1 MQYLTEE
8 ALDLNRV
15 MRVVGNTIYER
26 GRLYFLQ
33 RRVEVDYVEPD
44 FASCTVTGKGDT
56 YRVTIEADQRELYF
70 DCTCPYAYD
79 GRICKHSVAAVMAVR
94 EYLRTYKPPRWQT
107 QLAQAIQNAQNPDDK
122 RPSPYLLFLS
132 LQDKLYYNFNSWSVV
147 PYLLP
152 FSRLPVET
160 RAALH
165 SGQSVQ
171 KALKNLPDVSSQLT
185 QPYHSL
191 QIGACVN
198 ASPQLLTLANLL
210 IGQSQN
216 TQQLV
221 SLGSVLS
228 LLSGMDAPLFLGKDK
243 NPLAK
248 PLDIARER
256 GRFTLD
262 LLRRPDGVRLS
273 ASLVAGDQRFT
284 DLGSTGTIVSTAPFW
299 IMVDHS
305 LVEIDGD
312 GASPLFAMFL
322 NAPQLFVPAEDENEF
337 LESYYLQLA
346 QMVDL
351 GGDAVEWQTVDCPPV
366 KRLYL
371 SENNKELQAE
381 LRFGYGD
388 HEVIYESRLP
398 TQTLRRDSASWTLT
412 NVLRKP
418 ELEEA
423 AFDELTA
430 HDFGLKK
437 AQPPENPGTFL
448 LRARVQPVDFLMK
461 CVPQLTQQGYEIY
474 GEESLSSVRVNRT
487 RPTISLNV
495 SSGIDW
501 FDVRAAVNFGDIE
514 VSLKEIRRAMQ
525 RRERYVKLADGT
537 LGEIPPDWLERYQH
551 LFALGKERGD
561 LLRLENHHLT
571 MIDQLLADADQ
582 AQADQEFEKRASRMR
597 NFAGITPQ
605 ELPKSFVG
613 DLRPY
618 QKAGYDWLH
627 FLHEFH
633 FGGCLADDMG
643 LGKTVQVLV
652 FLLSLH
658 ERGETHHA
666 DLIVLPRS
674 LLINWQRET
683 ARFTPSLRILEY
695 HGNMRGKDV
704 SVFDEYDLVVT
715 TYGVMMRDINLLNKY
730 PFHYVVLDESQAIK
744 NPIAQTSKA
753 ARLLRSDHRLVM
765 TGTPVE
771 NSTFELWSQFAF
783 LNPGLLGSLEYFK
796 REFGTPIE
804 KKSDEKK
811 AQFLRQM
818 VFPFILRRTKAQ
830 VAPEL
835 PPRTERILYSD
846 MEPAQRKLY
855 NRTRDYFRGLL
866 MGMLESGGID
876 NTRMKVLEGLLRL
889 RQICNHPAIVEREFR
904 GESAKFELLLDTL
917 ETLSAE
923 GHKALV
929 FSQFVEM
936 LKMVRKE
943 LDIRKLPYVY
953 LDGRTN
959 NRQERVDTFQN
970 DASIPFFL
978 ISLKAGGVGLN
989 LTAADYVIHIDP
1001 WWNPAVEMQATD
1013 RTHRIGQDKP
1023 VFVYKLI
1030 VRDSVEEKILQLQEK
1045 KRGLVDQLI
1054 STEGSFLKT
1063 LTTDDVKVLFS

>member
-8 ALDLNRV
+8 ALDLNRL

-33 RRVEVDYVEPD
+33 RRVDVDYVEPD
-44 FASCTVTGKGDT
+44 FASCTVKGKGDT
-56 YRVTIEADQRELYF
+56 YRVTIQADQRELFF

-107 QLAQAIQNAQNPDDK
+107 QLAQAIQNAQKPEEK
-122 RPSPYLLFLS
+122 RPAPYLLFLS

-147 PYLLP
+147 PFVLP
-152 FSRLPVET
+152 FNKLPMET
-160 RAALH
+160 RAAIH
-165 SGQSVQ
+165 SGLEVG
-171 KALKNLPDVSSQLT
+171 KALKSIPDVSIQLT
-185 QPYHSL
+185 QPFQSL
-191 QIGACVN
+191 QITACLN

-210 IGQSQN
+210 IGQPHN
-216 TQQLV
+216 YQQLV

-228 LLSGMDAPLFLGKDK
+228 LLGGMDAPLFLGKDK

-248 PLDIARER
+248 SLEIVRER
-256 GRFTLD
+256 GRFQLD

-299 IMVDHS
+299 IMVDRC
-305 LVEIDGD
+305 LIEVDGD
-312 GASPLFAMFL
+312 GASPLFSMFL
-322 NAPQLFVPAEDENEF
+322 DAPQLFIPAEDETEF
-337 LESYYLQLA
+337 LQNYYLPLA

-351 GGDAVEWQTVDCPPV
+351 GGDAIEWQTVQGTPV

-371 SENNKELQAE
+371 SDSNHELQCE
-381 LRFGYGD
+381 LRFGYED
-388 HEVIYESRLP
+388 QEVSYESRLP
-398 TQTLRRDSASWTLT
+398 AQTLRRDTSSWTLT
-412 NVLRKP
+412 NVIRQP
-418 ELEEA
+418 EIEEA
-423 AFDELTA
+423 AFEELTA
-430 HDFGLKK
+430 KDFGLKR
-437 AQPPENPGTFL
+437 APSPLPMGLFS
-448 LRARVQPVDFLMK
+448 LRARVDPVSFLMN
-461 CVPQLTQQGYEIY
+461 CIPRLTQHGYEIY
-474 GEESLSSVRVNRT
+474 GEESLKTVRVNRT

-501 FDVRAAVNFGDIE
+501 FDVHTAVSFGDIA
-514 VSLKEIRRAMQ
+514 VSLKDIRRAMQ
-525 RRERYVKLADGT
+525 RKERYVKLADGT
-537 LGEIPPDWLERYQH
+537 LGEIPLDWLERYQH
-551 LFALGKERGD
+551 LFSLGRERGD
-561 LLRLENHHLT
+561 QLRLDNHHLT
-571 MIDQLLADADQ
+571 LIDQLLDEADHIQVDT
-582 AQADQEFEKRASRMR
+582 EFEARARRLRDFS
-597 NFAGITPQ
+597 GITTH
-605 ELPKSFVG
+605 ELPKGFVG

-618 QKAGYDWLH
+618 QKSGFDWLH
-627 FLHEFH
+627 FLHEFN

-658 ERGETHHA
+658 EYGHTQHA
-666 DLIVLPRS
+666 NLIVLPRS
-674 LLINWQRET
+674 LLVNWQRET
-683 ARFTPSLRILEY
+683 ARFTPGARVLEY
-695 HGNMRGKDV
+695 HGNMRGKDTA
-704 SVFDEYDLVVT
+704 SFDDYDLVVT

-730 PFHYVVLDESQAIK
+730 QFHYVVLDESQAIK
-744 NPIAQTSKA
+744 NPLAQTSKA
-753 ARLLRSDHRLVM
+753 ARLLKSDHRLVM

-783 LNPGLLGSLEYFK
+783 LNPGLLGNLEYFK

-804 KKSDEKK
+804 KKSNDGR
-811 AQFLRQM
+811 AQLLRKM
-818 VFPFILRRTKAQ
+818 VFPFILRRTKDQ

-835 PPRTERILYSD
+835 PPRTERIMFCD

-855 NRTRDYFRGLL
+855 NRTRDYFRGML
-866 MGMLESGGID
+866 MGMLESEGMD

-889 RQICNHPAIVEREFR
+889 RQICNHPAIVEHEFR
-904 GESAKFELLLDTL
+904 GESAKFELLLETL
-917 ETLSAE
+917 ETLKSE
-923 GHKALV
+923 GHKALI

-936 LKMVRKE
+936 LKLVRKE
-943 LDIRKLPYVY
+943 LDIRSIPYAY
-953 LDGRTN
+953 LDGRTD
-959 NRQERVDTFQN
+959 NRQERVDNFQN
-970 DASIPFFL
+970 DPDLPFFL

-1045 KRGLVDQLI
+1045 KRNLVDQLI
-1054 STEGSFLKT
+1054 STDGNFFKT
-1063 LTTDDVKVLFS
+1063 LTGEDVKVLFS